1 MTQLEHALQ
10 IIQTCRAYTL
20 KVVESIAPGDWFRQP
35 AEGITHIAWQVG
47 HIAAAQYYL
56 GLVRIRGERP
66 EDARLITP
74 AQLQMWGKGSTPDP
88 DPAKNPSAEETLAIF
103 HRVYEQMLS
112 EIRGLTDAQL
122 DETILKPHRLFT
134 KKYDSLLWVAHH
146 EFIHVGQIGLL
157 RRLFGAAPLFG

>member
-1 MTQLEHALQ
+1 MSRLQHALHQ
-10 IIQTCRAYTL
+10 IQTARAYTL
-20 KVVESIAPGDWFRQP
+20 PLVESFSPGDWFRQP
-35 AEGITHIAWQVG
+35 AEGVTHLAWQVG

-74 AQLQMWGKGSTPDP
+74 EQLQMWGKGSTPDP
-88 DPAKNPSAEETLAIF
+88 EPSKNPTPAETLAIF

-112 EIRGLTDAQL
+112 ELRDLTDAQL
-122 DETILKPHRLFT
+122 DETVLKPHRLFT
-134 KKYDSLLWVAHH
+134 RKYDSLLWVARH

-157 RRLFGAAPLFG
+157 RRLLGGAPLW